1 MERCYWEPRVE
12 LDRREEKLMSRLVR
26 IRKLYAFLRRH
37 RHEIVSREFQ
47 DELLESFRSNGAGKP
62 PVAPGLLAMAVLLQG
77 YAGVSDADASEL
89 SCADARWQMVLG
101 TLGSEEPAF
110 SQATLQGFRE
120 RLIRANLDLRLL
132 ERTVELAERTGEY
145 DRKKLPKSLR
155 VAVDSSPFEGA
166 GRVEDALNLL
176 GHAARKLIQAAA
188 KVTGRSSA
196 QVRAEAELEILSA
209 TSVKR
214 GLDRQWHEPGA
225 TRGALE
231 EVVGELGALVRWCE
245 KHIPEDGRKS
255 IDGLL
260 STIDTVREQ
269 NIETIIDNDGMST
282 MQIRVGVA
290 PDRRISIEDSE
301 MRHGRKSSSKRF
313 NGYKRH
319 VMRDLDSG
327 LIVACS
333 LTPANQPEALAMS
346 SLEQDLRGQGK
357 EIGQLYIDM
366 GYVSAEVVHKLE
378 RLNRPVVCRPFPTKA
393 VNNVY
398 EKTDFDIDLSAS
410 KVTCPN
416 GVSVPIRSLGR
427 VVQFPAQACR
437 ACSKRSQCTTS
448 KGQAGRQ
455 IRISEH
461 EPQQQR
467 LRREASTPDGRAR
480 LRQRVAVEHT
490 LAHLSQR
497 QGRRA
502 RYFGTRKNLFDLR
515 RACAIQ
521 NLETI
526 QRTMVSDNY
535 RMVA

>member
-1 MERCYWEPRVE
+1 MERSYWEPRVE
-12 LDRREEKLMSRLVR
+12 LDRREAKLMSRLVR
-26 IRKLYAFLRRH
+26 IRKLYAFLRLH

-47 DELLESFRSNGAGKP
+47 EELLESYRSNGAGRP
-62 PVAPGLLAMAVLLQG
+62 AVAPGMLAMAVLLQG

-89 SCADARWQMVLG
+89 SGADARWQMVLG

-110 SQATLQGFRE
+110 SQATLQSFRE

-132 ERTVELAERTGEY
+132 ERTVEVAERTGEY

-188 KVTGRSSA
+188 KVTGRSTV
-196 QVRAEAELEILSA
+196 QVRAEAGLEVLSA
-209 TSVKR
+209 SSVKR

-225 TRGALE
+225 TTGALE
-231 EVVGELGALVRWCE
+231 EVVGELGALAQWCDE
-245 KHIPEDGRKS
+245 HIPEEGRES
-255 IDGLL
+255 IEGLL
-260 STIDTVREQ
+260 STIDLIREQ
-269 NIETIIDNDGMST
+269 NIESIINDAGVTSLKV
-282 MQIRVGVA
+282 RSGVA
-290 PDRRISIEDSE
+290 ADRRVSIEDSE
-301 MRHGRKSSSKRF
+301 MRHGRKSSSKKF

-319 VMRDLDSG
+319 VMRDLDTG

-346 SLEQDLRGQGK
+346 SLEQDLRGQGR

-366 GYVSAEVVHKLE
+366 GYVSAEEVHEME
-378 RLNRPVVCRPFPTKA
+378 RTGRPVVCRPFPTKT

-398 EKTDFDIDLSAS
+398 EKTDFDINLSES
-410 KVTCPN
+410 TVTCPN

-427 VVQFPAQACR
+427 VVQFPAKACG

-448 KGQAGRQ
+448 KGQTGRQ
-455 IRISEH
+455 IRVSEH

-467 LRREASTPDGRAR
+467 LRREASTPEGRAR

-526 QRTMVSDNY
+526 QRTMVADNY